1 MLAISDVRYK
11 IKRGVVKMCGGT
23 GMRGFFTKEERI
35 EMLKEYKDSL
45 ENEAKGVSE
54 RIKELEKNN

>member
-1 MLAISDVRYK
+1 MI
-11 IKRGVVKMCGGT
+11 MCGGP
-23 GMRGFFTKEERI
+23 GMRGFFTKEEKI

-54 RIKELEKNN
+54 RINELEKNN

>member
-1 MLAISDVRYK
+1 M
-11 IKRGVVKMCGGT
+11 MCSHT
-23 GMRGFFTKEERI
+23 RNFLTKDERI

-54 RIKELEKNN
+54 KIEQIKKAS